1 MGLKACFSFFLY
13 AVFRSYSSSKEEL
26 SDCLLQIRQEGWKYG
41 NWVFFLISM
50 TKILD
55 RNNLKEEFISS
66 EKSQVVGYR
75 GVGKGRGTG
84 NCQGAQTFSFP
95 PLRSQDFTSLYGQGR
110 EGE

>member
-55 RNNLKEEFISS
+55 RNHMKLEEI
-66 EKSQVVGYR
+66 
-75 GVGKGRGTG
+75 GT
-84 NCQGAQTFSFP
+84 CAW
-95 PLRSQDFTSLYGQGR
+95 
-110 EGE
+110 